1 MNTVIIT
8 ALKSST
14 SYRSSEKDEDPKLS
28 LTGKV
33 LKGLPLTAPQVP
45 SSTSRDLA
53 DSPSGPI
60 SHRQGPCFHIAL
72 RGPADPHRCRAP
84 KSSKTPR
91 LVTDDSTLYTVGAQ
105 QTFVE

>member
-14 SYRSSEKDEDPKLS
+14 SYCSSEKDEDPKLS

-60 SHRQGPCFHIAL
+60 FHQQGPC
-72 RGPADPHRCRAP
+72 
-84 KSSKTPR
+84 
-91 LVTDDSTLYTVGAQ
+91 
-105 QTFVE
+105 